1 MKPKRFGPSLYGTNR
16 FGMASSSPLHVAVI
30 GTGIVGASAAHF
42 LAAAGARV
50 TLLDA
55 SGPAAGATGAS
66 DGAVSVA
73 SKRPGPM
80 MDLARHARAFYVRN
94 EREGLFRGLFHR
106 RSTFLIARTAIEA
119 DLVAQHG
126 GDLAAAGERV
136 VEIDRATLL
145 KRIPGLGASVC
156 AALEI
161 PDDGHALGYEITERL
176 LQRSRVSV
184 RRNAPV
190 SEIVM
195 RAGRACGVAV
205 RNEFLPADAVLV
217 AAGIGSA
224 PLLGLGEI
232 LLPRKGQMA
241 VTDRA
246 TAGGPAIDGHLMAA
260 SYLAAKRGIVRD
272 NSHIGLVIDPLMT
285 GQFLIGG
292 SREDHRGDH
301 TTDAVTIAAILR
313 EALDLYPPLAG
324 RRVLRSF
331 AGVRTA
337 SRDGL
342 PIVGLHPHRTGVVI
356 ATGFEGDGICLGPF
370 MGASAA
376 RLLLGERPEA
386 DLSALSPQRFA
397 RVEAH
402 V

>member
-1 MKPKRFGPSLYGTNR
+1 MAF
-16 FGMASSSPLHVAVI
+16 ASSIHVAVI
-30 GTGIVGASAAHF
+30 GAGIVGAAAAHF

-55 SGPAAGATGAS
+55 FGPAAGATGAS

-80 MDLARHARAFYVRN
+80 MDLARHARAFYVRS
-94 EREGLFRGLFHR
+94 EEEGLFRGLFHR
-106 RSTFLIARTAIEA
+106 RSTFLVARSVVEA
-119 DLVAQHG
+119 DLVRQHG
-126 GDLAAAGERV
+126 ADLAAAGERV
-136 VEIDRATLL
+136 IEVDRAALL
-145 KRIPGLGASVC
+145 ARIPGLADHVC

-176 LQRSRVSV
+176 LRRSKIAI
-184 RRNAPV
+184 RRDAPV

-195 RAGRACGVAV
+195 QAGRVGGVAI
-205 RNEFLPADAVLV
+205 RDEWLAADAVLV

-224 PLLGLGEI
+224 GLLGLGEI
-232 LLPRKGQMA
+232 LIPRKGQMV

-246 TAGGPAIDGHLMAA
+246 STDGPAIDGHLMAA

-272 NSHIGLVIDPLMT
+272 NAHIGLVIDPLMT

-292 SREDHRGDH
+292 SREDHRSDRE
-301 TTDAVTIAAILR
+301 TDAVTIAAILR
-313 EALDLYPPLAG
+313 EALDLYPPLAD

-342 PIVGLHPHRTGVVI
+342 PIVGQHPHREGVVI

-370 MGASAA
+370 MGACAA
-376 RLLLGERPEA
+376 RLVLGQRPDV

-397 RVEAH
+397 RAEVHA
-402 V
+402 

>member
-1 MKPKRFGPSLYGTNR
+1 
-16 FGMASSSPLHVAVI
+16 MASSAAIHVAVI
-30 GTGIVGASAAHF
+30 GAGIVGAAAAHF

-80 MDLARHARAFYVRN
+80 MDLARHARAFYVRC
-94 EREGLFRGLFHR
+94 ERDGLFRGLFHR
-106 RSTFLIARTAIEA
+106 RSTFLVARTAVEA
-119 DLVAQHG
+119 ELVARHG
-126 GDLAAAGERV
+126 ADLAAAGERV
-136 VEIDRATLL
+136 VEVDRATLL
-145 KRIPGLGASVC
+145 ARIPGLGASVC

-161 PDDGHALGYEITERL
+161 PDDGHALGYEITQRL
-176 LQRSRVSV
+176 LGRSRIAI
-184 RRNAPV
+184 RRNAPAA
-190 SEIVM
+190 EIVM
-195 RAGRACGVAV
+195 RAGRAAGVAIGDELV
-205 RNEFLPADAVLV
+205 AADAVLV

-232 LLPRKGQMA
+232 LIPRKGQMA

-246 TAGGPAIDGHLMAA
+246 SPSGPAIDGHLMAA
-260 SYLAAKRGIVRD
+260 SYLAAKRGIARED
-272 NSHIGLVIDPLMT
+272 GHIGLVIDPLMT

-292 SREDHRGDH
+292 SREDHRSDH
-301 TTDAVTIAAILR
+301 ATDARTIAAILR
-313 EALDLYPPLAG
+313 EALDLYPPLAH

-342 PIVGLHPHRTGVVI
+342 PIVGAHPRREGIVI

-370 MGASAA
+370 MGACAA
-376 RLLLGERPEA
+376 RLLLGEAPA
-386 DLSALSPQRFA
+386 VDLKALSPQRFL

-402 V
+402 A

>member
-1 MKPKRFGPSLYGTNR
+1 
-16 FGMASSSPLHVAVI
+16 MASSASLHVAVI
-30 GTGIVGASAAHF
+30 GAGIVGAAAAHF

-80 MDLARHARAFYVRN
+80 MDLARHARAFYVRC
-94 EREGLFRGLFHR
+94 ERDGLFRGLFHR
-106 RSTFLIARTAIEA
+106 RSTFLVARTAVEA
-119 DLVAQHG
+119 ELVAQHG
-126 GDLAAAGERV
+126 ADLAAAGERV
-136 VEIDRATLL
+136 VDIDRASLL
-145 KRIPGLGASVC
+145 GRIPGLGASVC

-176 LQRSRVSV
+176 LSRSRVEI
-184 RRNAPV
+184 RRNAPA

-195 RAGRACGVAV
+195 RAGRVAGVAI
-205 RNEFLPADAVLV
+205 RGDLLAADAVIV

-224 PLLGLGEI
+224 PLLGLGDI
-232 LLPRKGQMA
+232 LIPRKGQMA

-246 TAGGPAIDGHLMAA
+246 SAAGPAIDGHLMAA

-272 NSHIGLVIDPLMT
+272 NGHIGLVIDPLMT

-292 SREDHRGDH
+292 SREDHRSDH
-301 TTDAVTIAAILR
+301 ATDAATIAAILR
-313 EALDLYPPLAG
+313 EALDLYPPLAH

-342 PIVGLHPHRTGVVI
+342 PIVGAHPKHEGVVI

-370 MGASAA
+370 MGACAA

-386 DLSALSPQRFA
+386 ELSALSPQRFSRA
-397 RVEAH
+397 EACA
-402 V
+402 

>member
-1 MKPKRFGPSLYGTNR
+1 
-16 FGMASSSPLHVAVI
+16 MAFSASIHVAVI
-30 GTGIVGASAAHF
+30 GAGIVGAAAAHF

-50 TLLDA
+50 TLLDT

-80 MDLARHARAFYVRN
+80 MDLARHARAFYARG
-94 EREGLFRGLFHR
+94 ERDGLFRGLFHR
-106 RSTFLIARTAIEA
+106 RSTFLVARTAIEA
-119 DLVAQHG
+119 DLVARHG
-126 GDLAAAGERV
+126 ADLAAAGERV
-136 VEIDRATLL
+136 VESSRTALL
-145 KRIPGLGASVC
+145 DRIPGLGASVC

-176 LQRSRVSV
+176 LHKSRVSI
-184 RRNAPV
+184 RRDAPV

-195 RAGRACGVAV
+195 RAGNVGGVAIRDELLAV
-205 RNEFLPADAVLV
+205 DAVLV

-232 LLPRKGQMA
+232 LIPRKGQMV

-246 TAGGPAIDGHLMAA
+246 STVGPAIDGHLMAA

-272 NSHIGLVIDPLMT
+272 NAHIGLVIDPLMT

-292 SREDHRGDH
+292 SREDHRSEH

-342 PIVGLHPHRTGVVI
+342 PIVGLHPHRQGVVI

-370 MGASAA
+370 MGACAA
-376 RLLLGERPEA
+376 RLLLGEKLEA
-386 DLSALSPQRFA
+386 DLSALTPQRFA
-397 RVEAH
+397 RVEARP
-402 V
+402 

>member
-1 MKPKRFGPSLYGTNR
+1 MARSPS
-16 FGMASSSPLHVAVI
+16 LHVAVI
-30 GTGIVGASAAHF
+30 GAGIVGAAAAHF

-73 SKRPGPM
+73 SKKPGPM
-80 MDLARHARAFYVRN
+80 MDLARHARAFYGSC
-94 EREGLFRGLFHR
+94 EADGLLRGLFHR
-106 RSTFLIARTAIEA
+106 RSTFLVARTRLEA
-119 DLVAQHG
+119 ELVAEHG
-126 GDLAAAGERV
+126 ADLAAAGERV
-136 VEIDRATLL
+136 LDVDRPTLL
-145 KRIPGLGASVC
+145 NRIPGLGDGVC
-156 AALEI
+156 FALEI
-161 PDDGHALGYEITERL
+161 PDDGHALGYEITQRL
-176 LQRSRVSV
+176 LQRSAVTV

-195 RAGRACGVAV
+195 RAGQAAGVAI
-205 RNEFLPADAVLV
+205 RDELLAADAVLV
-217 AAGIGSA
+217 AAGIGSVG
-224 PLLGLGEI
+224 LLGLGDI
-232 LLPRKGQMA
+232 LIPRKGQMV

-246 TAGGPAIDGHLMAA
+246 AAGRPAIDGHLMAA

-272 NSHIGLVIDPLMT
+272 NAHIGLVIDPLVT

-292 SREDHRGDH
+292 SREDHRADQA
-301 TTDAVTIAAILR
+301 TDAATISAILR
-313 EALDLYPPLAG
+313 DALDLYPPLRQ
-324 RRVLRSF
+324 RRVLRTF

-342 PIVGLHPHRTGVVI
+342 PIIGPHPHLGGVTI

-376 RLLLGERPEA
+376 RMILGEAPGV
-386 DLSALSPQRFA
+386 DLSMLAPQRFSRA
-397 RVEAH
+397 EALA
-402 V
+402 

>member
-1 MKPKRFGPSLYGTNR
+1 
-16 FGMASSSPLHVAVI
+16 MASSSSIHVAVV
-30 GTGIVGASAAHF
+30 GTGIVGAAAAHF

-80 MDLARHARAFYVRN
+80 MDLARHARAFYARC
-94 EREGLFRGLFHR
+94 ERDGLFRGLFHR
-106 RSTFLIARTAIEA
+106 RSTFLVARTAIEA
-119 DLVAQHG
+119 ELVAQHG
-126 GDLAAAGERV
+126 ADLAAAGERV
-136 VEIDRATLL
+136 VEISRTALL
-145 KRIPGLGASVC
+145 DRIPGLGASVC

-176 LQRSRVSV
+176 LRTSRVGI

-195 RAGRACGVAV
+195 RAGRLAGVAI
-205 RNEFLPADAVLV
+205 RDELLAADAVLV

-224 PLLGLGEI
+224 ALLGLGEI
-232 LLPRKGQMA
+232 LIPRKGQMV

-246 TAGGPAIDGHLMAA
+246 SAAGPAIDGHLMAA

-272 NSHIGLVIDPLMT
+272 NAHIGLVVDPLMT

-292 SREDHRGDH
+292 SREDHRSDH
-301 TTDAVTIAAILR
+301 ATDAATVAAILR
-313 EALDLYPPLAG
+313 DALDLYPPLSG

-342 PIVGLHPHRTGVVI
+342 PIVGLHPHREGVVI

-376 RLLLGERPEA
+376 RLLLGEKPET

-402 V
+402 A

>member
-1 MKPKRFGPSLYGTNR
+1 
-16 FGMASSSPLHVAVI
+16 MASSASIHVAVI
-30 GTGIVGASAAHF
+30 GAGIVGAAAAHF

-50 TLLDA
+50 TLLDT

-80 MDLARHARAFYVRN
+80 MDLARHARAFYVRS
-94 EREGLFRGLFHR
+94 EGDGLFRGLFHR
-106 RSTFLIARTAIEA
+106 RSTFLVARTAIEA

-126 GDLAAAGERV
+126 ADLAAAGERV
-136 VEIDRATLL
+136 VEISRAALL
-145 KRIPGLGASVC
+145 DRIPGLGASVC

-176 LQRSRVSV
+176 LHTSRVSI

-195 RAGRACGVAV
+195 RGGRVGGVAI
-205 RNEFLPADAVLV
+205 RDELLAADAVLV
-217 AAGIGSA
+217 AAGIGST

-232 LLPRKGQMA
+232 LIPRKGQMV

-246 TAGGPAIDGHLMAA
+246 STAGPAIDGHLMAA

-272 NSHIGLVIDPLMT
+272 NAHIGLVIDPLMT

-292 SREDHRGDH
+292 SREDHRSDH
-301 TTDAVTIAAILR
+301 TTDALTIAAILR

-342 PIVGLHPHRTGVVI
+342 PIVGLHPHREGIVI

-370 MGASAA
+370 MGACAA
-376 RLLLGERPEA
+376 RLLLGEKPAA
-386 DLSALSPQRFA
+386 DLSALAPQRFA
-397 RVEAH
+397 RTEVQP
-402 V
+402 

>member
-1 MKPKRFGPSLYGTNR
+1 
-16 FGMASSSPLHVAVI
+16 MASSSSIHVAVV
-30 GTGIVGASAAHF
+30 GTGIVGAAAAHF

-80 MDLARHARAFYVRN
+80 MDLARHARAFYVRC
-94 EREGLFRGLFHR
+94 ERDGLFRGLFHR
-106 RSTFLIARTAIEA
+106 RSTFLIARTAVEAELVARHGA
-119 DLVAQHG
+119 DLA
-126 GDLAAAGERV
+126 DAGERV
-136 VEIDRATLL
+136 VDISRAALL
-145 KRIPGLGASVC
+145 DRIPGLGASVC

-161 PDDGHALGYEITERL
+161 PEDGHALGYEITGRL
-176 LQRSRVSV
+176 LRMSGVSI

-195 RAGRACGVAV
+195 RAGRVCGVAV
-205 RNEFLPADAVLV
+205 RDEVIAADAVLV

-224 PLLGLGEI
+224 ALLGLGEI
-232 LLPRKGQMA
+232 LIPRKGQMV

-246 TAGGPAIDGHLMAA
+246 SAAGPAIDGHLMAA

-272 NSHIGLVIDPLMT
+272 NAHIGLVIDPLMT

-292 SREDHRGDH
+292 SREDHRSDH

-342 PIVGLHPHRTGVVI
+342 PIVGLHPHRDGVVI

-370 MGASAA
+370 MGACAA
-376 RLLLGERPEA
+376 RLLLGEKPDA
-386 DLSALSPQRFA
+386 DLSALTPQRF
-397 RVEAH
+397 VHLEAH
-402 V
+402 A

>member
-1 MKPKRFGPSLYGTNR
+1 
-16 FGMASSSPLHVAVI
+16 MASSASIHVAVI
-30 GTGIVGASAAHF
+30 GAGIVGAAAAHF

-80 MDLARHARAFYVRN
+80 MNLARHARAFYARC
-94 EREGLFRGLFHR
+94 EQDGLFRGLFHR
-106 RSTFLIARTAIEA
+106 RSTFLVARTAVEA
-119 DLVAQHG
+119 ELVAQHG
-126 GDLAAAGERV
+126 ADLAAAGERV
-136 VEIDRATLL
+136 VEVDRAALL
-145 KRIPGLGASVC
+145 DRIPGLGASVC

-176 LQRSRVSV
+176 LRRSRIDI
-184 RRNAPV
+184 RRNAPA

-195 RAGRACGVAV
+195 RAGRVAGVAI
-205 RNEFLPADAVLV
+205 RDELLTADAVLV

-224 PLLGLGEI
+224 PLLGLGDI
-232 LLPRKGQMA
+232 LIPRKGQMA

-246 TAGGPAIDGHLMAA
+246 SAAGPAIDGHLMAA

-272 NSHIGLVIDPLMT
+272 NNHIGLVIDPLMT

-292 SREDHRGDH
+292 SREDNRSDH
-301 TTDAVTIAAILR
+301 STDAVTIAAILR
-313 EALDLYPPLAG
+313 EALDLYPPLAH

-342 PIVGLHPHRTGVVI
+342 PIVGLHPQREGVAI

-376 RLLLGERPEA
+376 RLLLGETPEA
-386 DLSALSPQRFA
+386 DLSALTPQRFV

-402 V
+402 A

>member
-1 MKPKRFGPSLYGTNR
+1 
-16 FGMASSSPLHVAVI
+16 MASSASLHVAVI
-30 GTGIVGASAAHF
+30 GAGIVGAAAAHF

-80 MDLARHARAFYVRN
+80 MDLARHARAFYTRC
-94 EREGLFRGLFHR
+94 EQDGLFRGLFHR
-106 RSTFLIARTAIEA
+106 RSTFLVARTAVEA
-119 DLVAQHG
+119 ELVAQHG
-126 GDLAAAGERV
+126 ADLAAAGERV
-136 VEIDRATLL
+136 VEVSRAALL
-145 KRIPGLGASVC
+145 DRIPGLGASVC

-176 LQRSRVSV
+176 LDRSLIGI
-184 RRNAPV
+184 RRDAPA

-195 RAGRACGVAV
+195 QAGRVAGVAI
-205 RNEFLPADAVLV
+205 RDDLLTADAVLV

-224 PLLGLGEI
+224 PLLGLGDI
-232 LLPRKGQMA
+232 LIPRKGQMA

-246 TAGGPAIDGHLMAA
+246 SAAGPAIDGHLMAA

-272 NSHIGLVIDPLMT
+272 NNHIGLVIDPLMT

-292 SREDHRGDH
+292 SREDNRSDH
-301 TTDAVTIAAILR
+301 STDAVTIAAILR

-342 PIVGLHPHRTGVVI
+342 PIVGLHPRQAGVVI

-370 MGASAA
+370 MGACAA
-376 RLLLGERPEA
+376 RLLLGETPEA
-386 DLSALSPQRFA
+386 DLSALTPQRFV

-402 V
+402 A

>member
-1 MKPKRFGPSLYGTNR
+1 MARSPSI
-16 FGMASSSPLHVAVI
+16 HVAVV
-30 GTGIVGASAAHF
+30 GAGIVGAAAAHF

-80 MDLARHARAFYVRN
+80 MDLARHARAFYGQC
-94 EREGLFRGLFHR
+94 ETDGLLRGLFHR
-106 RSTFLIARTAIEA
+106 RSTFLVARTALEA
-119 DLVAQHG
+119 ELVAQHG
-126 GDLAAAGERV
+126 ADLAAAGERV
-136 VEIDRATLL
+136 LDVDRPALL
-145 KRIPGLGASVC
+145 SRIPGLGDGVC
-156 AALEI
+156 FALEI
-161 PDDGHALGYEITERL
+161 PDDGHALGYEVTERL
-176 LQRSRVSV
+176 LQRSSVTV

-195 RAGRACGVAV
+195 RAGQAVGVAIRGEMV
-205 RNEFLPADAVLV
+205 PADAVLV

-224 PLLGLGEI
+224 GLLALGDI
-232 LLPRKGQMA
+232 LIPRKGQMI

-246 TAGGPAIDGHLMAA
+246 SAGRPAIDGHLMAA

-272 NSHIGLVIDPLMT
+272 NAHIGLVIDPLVT

-292 SREDHRGDH
+292 SREDHCADQA
-301 TTDAVTIAAILR
+301 TDARTVAAILR
-313 EALDLYPPLAG
+313 DALDLYPPLRE
-324 RRVLRSF
+324 RRVLRTF

-337 SRDGL
+337 SCDGL
-342 PIVGLHPHRTGVVI
+342 PIVGPHPHLKGVMI

-376 RLLLGERPEA
+376 RMILGEAPGI
-386 DLSALSPQRFA
+386 DLSLLAPRRFA
-397 RVEAH
+397 RAEALA
-402 V
+402 

>member
-1 MKPKRFGPSLYGTNR
+1 
-16 FGMASSSPLHVAVI
+16 MASSSSIHVAVI
-30 GTGIVGASAAHF
+30 GAGIVGAAAAHF

-80 MDLARHARAFYVRN
+80 MDLARHARAFYARC
-94 EREGLFRGLFHR
+94 EQDGLFRGLFHR
-106 RSTFLIARTAIEA
+106 RSTFLVARTALEAELVARHGA
-119 DLVAQHG
+119 DLAV
-126 GDLAAAGERV
+126 AGERV
-136 VEIDRATLL
+136 VEIDHATLL
-145 KRIPGLGASVC
+145 ERIPGLGTSVC

-176 LQRSRVSV
+176 LHRGRIEI
-184 RRNAPV
+184 RRDAPA

-195 RAGRACGVAV
+195 QAGRVAGVAI
-205 RNEFLPADAVLV
+205 RDELLAADAVLV

-224 PLLGLGEI
+224 RLLGLGEI
-232 LLPRKGQMA
+232 LIPRKGQMI

-246 TAGGPAIDGHLMAA
+246 CAAGPAIDGHLMAA

-272 NSHIGLVIDPLMT
+272 NAHIGLVIDPLMT

-292 SREDHRGDH
+292 SREDHRSDH
-301 TTDAVTIAAILR
+301 TTDAATIAAILR

-342 PIVGLHPHRTGVVI
+342 PIVGLHPHREGVVI

-370 MGASAA
+370 MGACAA
-376 RLLLGERPEA
+376 RLLLGEKPEA
-386 DLSALSPQRFA
+386 DLSALTPQRFV

-402 V
+402 A

>member
-1 MKPKRFGPSLYGTNR
+1 
-16 FGMASSSPLHVAVI
+16 MAFSSSIHVAVV
-30 GTGIVGASAAHF
+30 GTGIVGAAAAHF

-80 MDLARHARAFYVRN
+80 MDLARHARAFYVRC
-94 EREGLFRGLFHR
+94 ERDGLFRGLFHR
-106 RSTFLIARTAIEA
+106 RSTFLIARTAVEAELVARHGA
-119 DLVAQHG
+119 DLA
-126 GDLAAAGERV
+126 DAGERV
-136 VEIDRATLL
+136 VDISRAALL
-145 KRIPGLGASVC
+145 DRIPGLGASVC

-161 PDDGHALGYEITERL
+161 PEDGHALGYEITGRL
-176 LQRSRVSV
+176 LRMSDVSI

-195 RAGRACGVAV
+195 RAGRVCGVAV
-205 RNEFLPADAVLV
+205 RDEVIAADAVLV

-224 PLLGLGEI
+224 ALLGLGEI
-232 LLPRKGQMA
+232 LIPRKGQMV

-246 TAGGPAIDGHLMAA
+246 SAAGPAIDGHLMAA

-272 NSHIGLVIDPLMT
+272 NAHIGLVIDPLMT

-292 SREDHRGDH
+292 SREDHRSDH

-342 PIVGLHPHRTGVVI
+342 PIVGLHPHRDGVVI

-370 MGASAA
+370 MGACAA
-376 RLLLGERPEA
+376 RLLLGEKPDA
-386 DLSALSPQRFA
+386 DLSALTPQRF
-397 RVEAH
+397 VHLEAH
-402 V
+402 A

>member
-1 MKPKRFGPSLYGTNR
+1 
-16 FGMASSSPLHVAVI
+16 MASSSSIHVAVI
-30 GTGIVGASAAHF
+30 GAGIVGAAAAHF

-80 MDLARHARAFYVRN
+80 MDLARHARAFYVRS
-94 EREGLFRGLFHR
+94 ERDGLFRGLFHR
-106 RSTFLIARTAIEA
+106 RSTFLVARTAIEA

-126 GDLAAAGERV
+126 ADLAAVGERV
-136 VEIDRATLL
+136 VEISRTALL
-145 KRIPGLGASVC
+145 DRIPGLGASVC

-176 LQRSRVSV
+176 LHKSGVSI

-195 RAGRACGVAV
+195 RAGRVGGVAI
-205 RNEFLPADAVLV
+205 RNELLAADAVLV

-232 LLPRKGQMA
+232 LIPRKGQMV

-246 TAGGPAIDGHLMAA
+246 STAGPAIDGHLMAA

-272 NSHIGLVIDPLMT
+272 NAHIGLVIDPLMT

-292 SREDHRGDH
+292 SREDHRSDH
-301 TTDAVTIAAILR
+301 ATDAVTIAAILR

-342 PIVGLHPHRTGVVI
+342 PIVGLHPYREGVVI

-370 MGASAA
+370 MGACAA
-376 RLLLGERPEA
+376 RLLLGEKPET

-402 V
+402 A

>member
-1 MKPKRFGPSLYGTNR
+1 
-16 FGMASSSPLHVAVI
+16 MASSSSIHVAVV
-30 GTGIVGASAAHF
+30 GAGIVGAAAAHF
-42 LAAAGARV
+42 LAATGARV

-55 SGPAAGATGAS
+55 SGPSAGATGAS

-80 MDLARHARAFYVRN
+80 MDLARHARAFYVRS
-94 EREGLFRGLFHR
+94 ERDGLFRGLFHC
-106 RSTFLIARTAIEA
+106 RSTFLVARTAIEA
-119 DLVAQHG
+119 ELVAEHG
-126 GDLAAAGERV
+126 ADLAAAGERV
-136 VEIDRATLL
+136 VEISRPVLL
-145 KRIPGLGASVC
+145 NRIPGLGGSVC

-176 LQRSRVSV
+176 LHKSRVSI

-195 RAGRACGVAV
+195 RAGRVGGVAI
-205 RNEFLPADAVLV
+205 RDELLAADAVLV

-232 LLPRKGQMA
+232 LIPRKGQMV

-246 TAGGPAIDGHLMAA
+246 SAAGPAIDGHLMAA

-272 NSHIGLVIDPLMT
+272 NAHIGLVIDPLMT

-292 SREDHRGDH
+292 SREDHRSDH
-301 TTDAVTIAAILR
+301 ATDAVTIAAILR

-342 PIVGLHPHRTGVVI
+342 PIVGLHPHREGVVI

-370 MGASAA
+370 MGACAA
-376 RLLLGERPEA
+376 RLLLGEKPET
-386 DLSALSPQRFA
+386 DLSALAPQRFA
-397 RVEAH
+397 RVEAQA
-402 V
+402 

>member
-1 MKPKRFGPSLYGTNR
+1 
-16 FGMASSSPLHVAVI
+16 MATSSSIHVAVV
-30 GTGIVGASAAHF
+30 GAGIVGAAAAHF

-80 MDLARHARAFYVRN
+80 MDLARYARAFYVRC
-94 EREGLFRGLFHR
+94 ERDGLFRDLFHR
-106 RSTFLIARTAIEA
+106 RSTFLVARSEIEA
-119 DLVAQHG
+119 ELVAKHG
-126 GDLAAAGERV
+126 ADLAAAGERV
-136 VEIDRATLL
+136 VEIDRETLL
-145 KRIPGLGASVC
+145 ERIPGLDASVS

-176 LQRSRVSV
+176 LRMSRIDI
-184 RRNAPV
+184 RRAAPV

-195 RAGRACGVAV
+195 RAGRVAGVAI
-205 RNEFLPADAVLV
+205 RDELLAADAVLV

-232 LLPRKGQMA
+232 LIPRKGQMI

-246 TAGGPAIDGHLMAA
+246 GASGPAIDGHLMAA

-272 NSHIGLVIDPLMT
+272 NAHIGLVIDPLMT

-292 SREDHRGDH
+292 SREDHRSDH

-313 EALDLYPPLAG
+313 EALALYPPLAR

-342 PIVGLHPHRTGVVI
+342 PIVGSHPHREGVVI

-370 MGASAA
+370 MGACAA
-376 RLLLGERPEA
+376 RLLLGEKPDV
-386 DLSALSPQRFA
+386 DLSALAPQRFVGIEA
-397 RVEAH
+397 RP
-402 V
+402 

>member
-1 MKPKRFGPSLYGTNR
+1 
-16 FGMASSSPLHVAVI
+16 MASSTSIHVAVI
-30 GTGIVGASAAHF
+30 GAGIVGASAAHF

-80 MDLARHARAFYVRN
+80 MDLARHARAFYARC

-106 RSTFLIARTAIEA
+106 RSTFLVARTAVEA

-126 GDLAAAGERV
+126 ADLARAGERV
-136 VEIDRATLL
+136 FEVDRATLL
-145 KRIPGLGASVC
+145 ERIPGLGASVC

-176 LQRSRVSV
+176 LRGTSVDIRRS
-184 RRNAPV
+184 APA
-190 SEIVM
+190 SEIVTQ
-195 RAGRACGVAV
+195 AGRVAGVAV
-205 RNEFLPADAVLV
+205 RDDLLAADAVLV

-224 PLLGLGEI
+224 PLLGLGDI
-232 LLPRKGQMA
+232 LIPRKGQMV

-246 TAGGPAIDGHLMAA
+246 GSAGPAIDGHLMAA

-272 NSHIGLVIDPLMT
+272 NGHIGLVIDPLMT

-292 SREDHRGDH
+292 SREDHRSDH
-301 TTDAVTIAAILR
+301 TTDASTIAAILR
-313 EALDLYPPLAG
+313 EALDLYPPLAQ

-342 PIVGLHPHRTGVVI
+342 PIVGPHPRHDGLVV
-356 ATGFEGDGICLGPF
+356 ATGFEGDGICLGPL

-376 RLLLGERPEA
+376 RLLLGQSPDV
-386 DLSALSPQRFA
+386 DLSALAPERFLRA
-397 RVEAH
+397 EVHA
-402 V
+402 

>member
-1 MKPKRFGPSLYGTNR
+1 
-16 FGMASSSPLHVAVI
+16 MASASSFHVAVV

-42 LAAAGARV
+42 LAEAGAKV

-80 MDLARHARAFYVRN
+80 MDFARHARAFYVRC
-94 EREGLFRGLFHR
+94 ETDGLFRGLFQR
-106 RSTFLIARTAIEA
+106 RSTFLVARTAIEA

-126 GDLAAAGERV
+126 ADLAAAGERV
-136 VEIDRATLL
+136 LDIDRASLL
-145 KRIPGLGASVC
+145 ERIPGLGASVC

-161 PDDGHALGYEITERL
+161 PDDGHALGYEITQRL
-176 LQRSRVSV
+176 LQRSRDVVV
-184 RRNAPV
+184 RRDAPV
-190 SEIVM
+190 SEIVTK
-195 RAGRACGVAV
+195 AGRATGVAV
-205 RNEFLPADAVLV
+205 RQDVLAADAVLV
-217 AAGIGSA
+217 AAGIGSTQ
-224 PLLGLGEI
+224 LLGLGDI
-232 LLPRKGQMA
+232 LIPRKGQMV

-246 TAGGPAIDGHLMAA
+246 QAGRPAIDGHLMAA

-272 NSHIGLVIDPLMT
+272 NAHIGLVIDPLVT

-292 SREDHRGDH
+292 SREDHRSDH
-301 TTDAVTIAAILR
+301 GTDAATIAAIVR
-313 EALDLYPPLAG
+313 DALDLYPPLAE

-342 PIVGLHPHRTGVVI
+342 PIVGRHPRQDGVTI

-370 MGASAA
+370 MGACAA
-376 RLLLGERPEA
+376 RLILGESPGL
-386 DLSALSPQRFA
+386 DLSLLSPQRFVRSEVHA
-397 RVEAH
+397 
-402 V
+402 

>member
-1 MKPKRFGPSLYGTNR
+1 
-16 FGMASSSPLHVAVI
+16 MASSSSIHVAVV
-30 GTGIVGASAAHF
+30 GTGIVGAAAAHF

-80 MDLARHARAFYVRN
+80 MDLARHARAFYARC
-94 EREGLFRGLFHR
+94 ERDGLFRGLFHR
-106 RSTFLIARTAIEA
+106 RSTFLVARTAIEA
-119 DLVAQHG
+119 ELVAQHG
-126 GDLAAAGERV
+126 ADLAAAGERV
-136 VEIDRATLL
+136 VEISRTALL
-145 KRIPGLGASVC
+145 DRIPGLGASVC

-176 LQRSRVSV
+176 LRTSRVGI

-195 RAGRACGVAV
+195 RAGRLAGVAI
-205 RNEFLPADAVLV
+205 RDELLAADAVLV

-224 PLLGLGEI
+224 ALLGLGEI
-232 LLPRKGQMA
+232 LIPRKGQMV
-241 VTDRA
+241 VTDRSSA
-246 TAGGPAIDGHLMAA
+246 AGPAIDGHLMAA

-272 NSHIGLVIDPLMT
+272 NAHIGLVVDPLMT

-292 SREDHRGDH
+292 SREDHRSDH
-301 TTDAVTIAAILR
+301 ATDAATVAAILR
-313 EALDLYPPLAG
+313 DALDLYPPLSG

-342 PIVGLHPHRTGVVI
+342 PIVGLHPHREGVVI

-376 RLLLGERPEA
+376 RLLLGEKPET

-402 V
+402 A

>member
-1 MKPKRFGPSLYGTNR
+1 M
-16 FGMASSSPLHVAVI
+16 
-30 GTGIVGASAAHF
+30 GAAAAHF

-80 MDLARHARAFYVRN
+80 MDLARHARAFYVRS
-94 EREGLFRGLFHR
+94 ERDGLFRGLFHR
-106 RSTFLIARTAIEA
+106 RSTFLVARTAIEA

-126 GDLAAAGERV
+126 ADLAAAGERV
-136 VEIDRATLL
+136 VEISRAALL
-145 KRIPGLGASVC
+145 DRIPGLGASVC

-176 LQRSRVSV
+176 LHKSSVSI

-195 RAGRACGVAV
+195 RAGRVGGVAI
-205 RNEFLPADAVLV
+205 RNELLAADAVLV

-232 LLPRKGQMA
+232 LIPRKGQMV

-246 TAGGPAIDGHLMAA
+246 STAGPAIDGHLMAA

-272 NSHIGLVIDPLMT
+272 NAHIGLVIDPLMT

-292 SREDHRGDH
+292 SREDHRSDH
-301 TTDAVTIAAILR
+301 ATDAVTIAAILR

-342 PIVGLHPHRTGVVI
+342 PIVGLHPYREGVVI

-370 MGASAA
+370 MGACAA
-376 RLLLGERPEA
+376 RLLLGEKPET

-402 V
+402 A